1 MSLNLHVISAFS
13 IIAPILV
20 GAICFRSL
28 SFTIRLLFVFV
39 LVTGVMEF
47 TSGWMMAHKINNL
60 ALFHLH
66 VYVEFTAITALFFLT
81 YDSVLWR
88 GIALSFFGL
97 FLSYSLVNTLFYED
111 LYRFNSNQRYVEG
124 LMIIVM
130 CVGYFISLLRRPIHR
145 YLEKQPM
152 FWLTSGFLIY
162 FAGTLYLFLFSRE
175 LLAINDYQY
184 WEIHAVLNIGLNI
197 IYVVAFLKERK
208 L

>member
-28 SFTIRLLFVFV
+28 STTIRVLFVFV
-39 LVTGVMEF
+39 LLTGALEL

-88 GIALSFFGL
+88 GIALSFFGI
-97 FLSYSLVNTLFYED
+97 FMTYSLVNLVFYED
-111 LYRFNSNQRYVEG
+111 WSRFNSNQRYVEG

-162 FAGTLYLFLFSRE
+162 FAGTLYLFLFSKE

-184 WEIHAVLNIGLNI
+184 WEIHAVLNTGLNV